1 MKNVPKNKR
10 RINMLR
16 DEEKRK
22 LTNYNGENSNAI
34 LSTLKFNGKSKSI
47 DDFNVLEDYYSRF
60 CEQPHTVQII
70 HDDAQFFRLDTIKR
84 EIKSLFPKS
93 KLIYRDSYFDVKTN
107 ISQTG
112 REVWFIENGYIL
124 TIYANSSS
132 VFYTNPEI
140 DVKLDKDVEL
150 ISSNY
155 LITPPPDSKN
165 YNLSIERSIFDIF
178 NKSVVNEIS
187 KNSIGLISVDNGNL
201 FVREFTIDKKIKIPE
216 LDLYYGEGFT
226 EFDKKLVKKLT
237 HDDKGLVLLHG
248 QPGTG
253 KCVKGNSIVTVRDK
267 KTGVIKTVNIEDLM

>member
-107 ISQTG
+107 QDSIAPVLKFLKEDMV
-112 REVWFIENGYIL
+112 RLIETLNW
-124 TIYANSSS
+124 
-132 VFYTNPEI
+132 E
-140 DVKLDKDVEL
+140 
-150 ISSNY
+150 
-155 LITPPPDSKN
+155 
-165 YNLSIERSIFDIF
+165 
-178 NKSVVNEIS
+178 
-187 KNSIGLISVDNGNL
+187 
-201 FVREFTIDKKIKIPE
+201 
-216 LDLYYGEGFT
+216 
-226 EFDKKLVKKLT
+226 
-237 HDDKGLVLLHG
+237 
-248 QPGTG
+248 
-253 KCVKGNSIVTVRDK
+253 
-267 KTGVIKTVNIEDLM
+267 